1 MGIIKA
7 VTTAVGGALA
17 DQWLEAV
24 EPDDMGDRTV
34 FVRGVQVRR
43 GKGSNTKGSSD
54 IVSDGSVIH
63 VYPNQFMML
72 VDGGKI
78 VDYTAEEGYYKVSHS
93 SMPSMFNGQFGEA
106 LKESFNRIRFGGVTP
121 GAQKVYYVNLQEIK
135 GIKFGT
141 RNPVNYFDNFYNA
154 ELFLRAHGTYSIKV
168 TDPIKFYAEV
178 IPKNADHVEIDSIN
192 EQYLS
197 EFLEALQTS
206 INQMSA
212 DGTRISYVTSRSREL
227 GQYMAQTLDEEW
239 TRMRG
244 MEIQAVGIDSI
255 TYDEDSQNLL
265 NLRNRGALMS
275 DPSIREGYVQ
285 TTIAEGLKN
294 AGSNDSGAMAG
305 FMGMGMGMQM
315 GGGFMGAASN
325 TNMQQM
331 QMNQAPGQMPGNTG
345 MPGMGGH
352 PTGGQ
357 PAGNQPMGGQPAGGQ
372 PMGGQ
377 PMGNLSMGNQPSG
390 VQPAGSQWAV
400 PNQMAGMQPGSAGMA
415 GQMPGTQPGSAW
427 TCPGCGTS
435 NTGKF
440 CGECGH
446 PRPDTPWTCA
456 CGNINTGKF
465 CSECGKPRP

>member
-43 GKGSNTKGSSD
+43 GKGSNTKGSPD

-244 MEIQAVGIDSI
+244 MEIQAVGIASI
-255 TYDEDSQNLL
+255 TYDEESQNLI
-265 NLRNRGALMS
+265 NLRNRGAMMS

-352 PTGGQ
+352 P
-357 PAGNQPMGGQPAGGQ
+357 AGGQPAGGQ

-377 PMGNLSMGNQPSG
+377 PMGNQPMGNQPSG

-446 PRPDTPWTCA
+446 PRPDTPWTCS

>member
-178 IPKNADHVEIDSIN
+178 IPKNVDHVEIDSIN

-244 MEIQAVGIDSI
+244 MEIQAVGIASI
-255 TYDEDSQNLL
+255 TYDEESQNLI
-265 NLRNRGALMS
+265 NLRNRGAMMS

-345 MPGMGGH
+345 MPGMGG
-352 PTGGQ
+352 
-357 PAGNQPMGGQPAGGQ
+357 QPAGGQ

-377 PMGNLSMGNQPSG
+377 PMGNQPSG

-415 GQMPGTQPGSAW
+415 GQMTGTQPDSAW
-427 TCPGCGTS
+427 TCPVCGTS

-446 PRPDTPWTCA
+446 PRPDTPWTCS

>member
-7 VTTAVGGALA
+7 VTTAVGVALA

-244 MEIQAVGIDSI
+244 MEIQAVGIASI
-255 TYDEDSQNLL
+255 TYDEESQNLI
-265 NLRNRGALMS
+265 NLRNRGAMMS

-345 MPGMGGH
+345 MPGMGG
-352 PTGGQ
+352 
-357 PAGNQPMGGQPAGGQ
+357 QPAGGQ

-377 PMGNLSMGNQPSG
+377 PMGNQPMGNQPSG

-400 PNQMAGMQPGSAGMA
+400 PNQMAGTQPGSAGMA
-415 GQMPGTQPGSAW
+415 GQMTGTQPGSAW

>member
-244 MEIQAVGIDSI
+244 MEIQAVGIASI
-255 TYDEDSQNLL
+255 TYDEESQNLI
-265 NLRNRGALMS
+265 NLRNRGAMMS

-352 PTGGQ
+352 PMGGQ
-357 PAGNQPMGGQPAGGQ
+357 PAGNQPMGGQP
-372 PMGGQ
+372 
-377 PMGNLSMGNQPSG
+377 MGNQPMGNQPSG

-400 PNQMAGMQPGSAGMA
+400 PNQMAGTQPGSAGMA

-465 CSECGKPRP
+465 CSDCGKPRP